1 VGIRIGSLNN
11 LFVNPSFNVGP
22 SFDPVSWIHPR
33 ISISSTQLLTRL
45 AIAWLVSPLA
55 VDANL
60 FGATAGE
67 ALFFEPAFAGFA
79 VLGWIGPL
87 AMGLELLTT
96 VRVLTGD
103 GVPAFALLA
112 VIRNLIPENFVV
124 NRTAAMRVGASF
136 VLIPAAVLTVVG
148 NIAPIESVF
157 DGVAAV

>member
-1 VGIRIGSLNN
+1 M
-11 LFVNPSFNVGP
+11 
-22 SFDPVSWIHPR
+22 
-33 ISISSTQLLTRL
+33 
-45 AIAWLVSPLA
+45 SPLA

-67 ALFFEPAFAGFA
+67 ALFFE
-79 VLGWIGPL
+79 
-87 AMGLELLTT
+87 
-96 VRVLTGD
+96 
-103 GVPAFALLA
+103 PAFALLA